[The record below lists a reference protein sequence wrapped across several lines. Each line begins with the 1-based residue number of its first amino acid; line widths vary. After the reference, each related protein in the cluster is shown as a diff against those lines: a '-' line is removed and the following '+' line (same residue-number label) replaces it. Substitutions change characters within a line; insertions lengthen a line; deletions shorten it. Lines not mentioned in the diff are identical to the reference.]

1 MTWRRK
7 RSQFGDPEEVRTVT
21 DYVIPPPAT
30 ASLPVGTDA
39 RRFPIRRVFC
49 VGRNYAAHAREMGKD
64 PDREPPFFFMKPADA
79 VIEAT
84 GVIPYPTLTS
94 QLDHEIEM
102 VVALKAGGTN
112 VEPRDALD
120 LVWGYGVGVDL
131 TRRDIQQEA
140 KELSRPWDWAKGF
153 DASAPCSPIFPVE
166 AVGHPAKGEI
176 WLKVNGE
183 LKQRGDLRDLIWS
196 IPEVISAISR
206 AVDLVPGDLVYSGTP
221 AGVGPMRPGDV
232 VTGGVEGVT
241 EFSFTVGP
249 RPH

>member
-1 MTWRRK
+1 
-7 RSQFGDPEEVRTVT
+7 VT
-21 DYVIPPPAT
+21 DYVIPPPVT
-30 ASLPVGTDA
+30 TSLPVSTGA
-39 RRFPIRRVFC
+39 QRFPVRRVFC

-112 VEPRDALD
+112 VEPSDALD

-131 TRRDIQQEA
+131 TRRDIQQQA

-206 AVDLVPGDLVYSGTP
+206 AVDLAPGDLVYSGTP
-221 AGVGPMRPGDV
+221 AGVGPMQPGDV

-241 EFSFTVGP
+241 KFSFTVGP
-249 RPH
+249 RPD

>member
-1 MTWRRK
+1 
-7 RSQFGDPEEVRTVT
+7 
-21 DYVIPPPAT
+21 
-30 ASLPVGTDA
+30 
-39 RRFPIRRVFC
+39 
-49 VGRNYAAHAREMGKD
+49 
-64 PDREPPFFFMKPADA
+64 
-79 VIEAT
+79 
-84 GVIPYPTLTS
+84 
-94 QLDHEIEM
+94 
-102 VVALKAGGTN
+102 VALKAGGTN
-112 VEPRDALD
+112 VEPSDALD

-176 WLKVNGE
+176 CLKLNGE

-206 AVDLVPGDLVYSGTP
+206 AVELAPGDLVYSGTP
-221 AGVGPMRPGDV
+221 AGVGPMQPGDV

-241 EFSFTVGP
+241 EFSFSVGP
-249 RPH
+249 RPG

>member
-21 DYVIPPPAT
+21 DYVIPPPVT
-30 ASLPVGTDA
+30 ASLPVSTGA

-94 QLDHEIEM
+94 QLHHEIEM

-112 VEPRDALD
+112 VEPGDALD

-153 DASAPCSPIFPVE
+153 DASAPCSPIYPVE

-176 WLKVNGE
+176 WLKLNGE

-206 AVDLVPGDLVYSGTP
+206 AVDLAPGDLVYSGTP
-221 AGVGPMRPGDV
+221 AGVGPMQPGDI
-232 VTGGVEGVT
+232 VTGGVEELT
-241 EFSFTVGP
+241 QFTFTVGP
-249 RPH
+249 RRA